1 MAKSANKAVKVEG
14 TSIDALVK
22 EGKALGKMW
31 NAIHNVKQT
40 TKANGFDTR
49 LGKLLSTLKAQSA
62 HDSGQIPTH
71 VLRTHGIDKI
81 DRRRRSEAL
90 WFYEN
95 QAECV
100 EFIKASKK
108 GFTSLTALQRAMK
121 QAAKAEATQEPAKAE
136 VSNVGQNDTTV
147 SDSGW
152 KEPKNTASTE
162 QRSVNVM
169 ITRTK
174 MVDTIL
180 HHCKQNNLNIEDI
193 IADLQQHL
201 GKTQKPTPTKAKA
214 KTKRKVKAK
223 LSDAEKNVVLRK
235 SIG

>member
-62 HDSGQIPTH
+62 VDSGQIPTH

-121 QAAKAEATQEPAKAE
+121 QAAKAEAAQEPAKAE
-136 VSNVGQNDTTV
+136 VSNVGQSDDPKPTKLVQHSETKV
-147 SDSGW
+147 SV
-152 KEPKNTASTE
+152 P
-162 QRSVNVM
+162 V
-169 ITRTK
+169 TRTV
-174 MVDTIL
+174 MVNTII
-180 HHCKQNNLNIEDI
+180 KQCEANGLDLETI
-193 IADLQQHL
+193 IDDLISAI
-201 GKTQKPTPTKAKA
+201 AKQ
-214 KTKRKVKAK
+214 
-223 LSDAEKNVVLRK
+223 EK
-235 SIG
+235 SA

>member
-1 MAKSANKAVKVEG
+1 MAKSPKTQQVEG
-14 TSIDALVK
+14 TSIQADIK
-22 EGKALGKMW
+22 EGKALGRIW
-31 NAIHNVKQT
+31 KQT
-40 TKANGFDTR
+40 NSLKDSTKASGFDTR
-49 LGKLLSTLKAQSA
+49 LGQLLMRLKAASSL
-62 HDSGQIPTH
+62 DSGQISRQ
-71 VLRTHGIDKI
+71 VLTTHGIHII
-81 DRRRRSEAL
+81 DRRRRAEAL
-90 WFYEN
+90 WFAEN
-95 QAECV
+95 EVQCR
-100 EFIKASKK
+100 EFMQASKK
-108 GFTSLTALQRAMK
+108 GFTSLTALQKAMRD
-121 QAAKAEATQEPAKAE
+121 AAKPAKAE

-201 GKTQKPTPTKAKA
+201 GKTQAPAKAKA
-214 KTKRKVKAK
+214 KAKRKVKAK

>member
-1 MAKSANKAVKVEG
+1 MMAKSAKTANKVEG

-62 HDSGQIPTH
+62 VDSGQIPTH
-71 VLRTHGIDKI
+71 VLRTHGIANI

-100 EFIKASKK
+100 EFIKNSKK
-108 GFTSLTALQRAMK
+108 GFTSLTALQSAMRK
-121 QAAKAEATQEPAKAE
+121 AAKAEAEATQEPAKAE
-136 VSNVGQNDTTV
+136 VSKVGQLDGKDTLV
-147 SDSGW
+147 SDTGW
-152 KEPKNTASTE
+152 QEVAKAKV
-162 QRSVNVM
+162 SVGP

-174 MVDTIL
+174 MVSTIV
-180 HHCKQNNLNIEDI
+180 KQCELNGLNIEDI
-193 IADLQQHL
+193 INDLQSQL
-201 GKTQKPTPTKAKA
+201 AAMQKKEA
-214 KTKRKVKAK
+214 
-223 LSDAEKNVVLRK
+223 
-235 SIG
+235 